1 MDNPLRRAWTKLIT
15 AADLDDHMHQ
25 VGQAAAN
32 AELLQSMLVLS
43 AREKPVHLLIAGA
56 GTAQFLDYIPAT
68 CLAPFHVTLS
78 DINPAFLARAEQRF
92 EHAGVSG
99 ALFVVDDIE
108 DPRRVGPYQVVVM
121 VLVLEHIDWRRG
133 LRNVH
138 RLAPDHLHIVIQ
150 RNPEGLGE
158 AIAPRRTLNP
168 SMRAFAENARPVLI
182 SRDELVDFLQPLDY
196 RLQGE
201 DERAVLD
208 GKTMLALSFVRD
220 GRA

>member
-1 MDNPLRRAWTKLIT
+1 MDNPLRRAWTERVT

-32 AELLQSMLVLS
+32 AELLQSILVLS
-43 AREKPVHLLIAGA
+43 AREKPVNLLIAGA
-56 GTAQFLDYIPAT
+56 GTAQFLDYVPGT
-68 CLAPFHVTLS
+68 CLAPFRLTLS
-78 DINPAFLARAEQRF
+78 DLNPAFLARAEQRF
-92 EHAGVSG
+92 DRAGVSDVR
-99 ALFVVDDIE
+99 FVVDDIE
-108 DPRRVGPYQVVVM
+108 DTRLTGTYQVIVII
-121 VLVLEHIDWRRG
+121 LVLEHIDWRQG
-133 LRNVH
+133 LRNIH

-150 RNPEGLGE
+150 HNPEGLVE

-182 SRDELVDFLQPLDY
+182 SRDDLVDFLQPLDY

-208 GKTMLALSFVRD
+208 GKTMRALSFVRD
-220 GRA
+220 

>member
-1 MDNPLRRAWTKLIT
+1 MDNPLRRAWTELIT

-43 AREKPVHLLIAGA
+43 AREKPVNLLIAGA
-56 GTAQFLDYIPAT
+56 GTAQFLDYVPGT

-108 DPRRVGPYQVVVM
+108 DTRLVGPYQVVVM

-138 RLAPDHLHIVIQ
+138 RLAPNDLHIVIQ

-158 AIAPRRTLNP
+158 AIAPRRKLNP
-168 SMRAFAENARPVLI
+168 SMQAFANSAQPIWVPREQLI
-182 SRDELVDFLQPLDY
+182 DFLKRLGY
-196 RLQGE
+196 RLTAQQDRG
-201 DERAVLD
+201 VLD
-208 GKTMLALSFVRD
+208 NKTMVKLRFMRD
-220 GRA
+220 

>member
-1 MDNPLRRAWTKLIT
+1 MDNPLRRAWTELIT

-43 AREKPVHLLIAGA
+43 AREKPVNLLIAGA
-56 GTAQFLDYIPAT
+56 GTAQFLDYVPAT

-108 DPRRVGPYQVVVM
+108 DTRLTGTYQVIVII
-121 VLVLEHIDWRRG
+121 LVLEHIDWRQG
-133 LRNVH
+133 LRNIH
-138 RLAPDHLHIVIQ
+138 RLDPDHLHIVIQ
-150 RNPEGLGE
+150 LNPEGLVE
-158 AIAPRRTLNP
+158 AIAPRRKLNP
-168 SMRAFAENARPVLI
+168 SMRDFAENARPLLI
-182 SRDELVDFLQPLDY
+182 SRDDLVDFLRPLGY

-201 DERAVLD
+201 DERAVRD
-208 GKTMLALSFVRD
+208 GKTMRALSFVRD
-220 GRA
+220 